1 MAPPKFGS
9 GRRGVIHGAAV
20 RDLVKFTIRA
30 APLPSEI
37 FQFLQDNLA
46 VLRQMERERNSNMKD
61 QVAEDDAEEEVD
73 LQGELIKRPTVKLEA
88 FWGSLA
94 KVCEKAGGEWTS
106 IQDRL
111 IAFGPQ
117 RAGTCLLL
125 ESRSKHSGSMWVAM
139 PAFVARRC

>member
-9 GRRGVIHGAAV
+9 GRRGVVNGAAV

-30 APLPSEI
+30 APVPSEI

-61 QVAEDDAEEEVD
+61 QVAEDDVEEEVD
-73 LQGELIKRPTVKLEA
+73 LQGELIKRPTVKLDA
-88 FWGSLA
+88 FWGALTKA
-94 KVCEKAGGEWTS
+94 CETAGGEWAN

-125 ESRSKHSGSMWVAM
+125 ESRAQHSG
-139 PAFVARRC
+139 RL